1 MQQAVFKAGGAAVPP
16 VEGLWEPIRLSYLGR
31 VGELMR
37 MTNAGSKRDSAQG
50 CGNSRRRTGTGTPC
64 GGD

>member
-1 MQQAVFKAGGAAVPP
+1 MEGA
-16 VEGLWEPIRLSYLGR
+16 WEPIRLSYLGR
-31 VGELMR
+31 GGELMR

-50 CGNSRRRTGTGTPC
+50 CGNSRRRTLPTGTPC